1 MKHRCITIPGLLFL
15 LVAYSPQSFAARKR
29 TPKKVT
35 ATNTGSENSGK
46 KQKAARSKKKQ
57 SAPIPVRPQA
67 EIPAVT
73 EASSVWQGCLGSDD
87 LPDLASRLGME
98 ESSLNS
104 VLNEEGVLATEGQP
118 CVRYVAA
125 TGGENGVASATFL
138 RPESKEDKSPVLAV
152 RKTTEGIV
160 VTPGA
165 CDCPEASRRTL
176 ILPAADV
183 SNPSSDVMGSLPK
196 SARWQLTVLVP
207 QMIQRVGAKQASAE
221 APSQDAVFMPAVND
235 TSAHAVR
242 SREASFEQSAPDFL
256 VRVIVESH
264 HDAEPEHLQ
273 SVELIDFNTNVRM
286 DGAWWLER
294 EGRPGVFIGM
304 DGLAYERGLWLS
316 PVKYSYTSRGVGPAV
331 TTFRSRIKL
340 PKFLGGKG
348 KEEKAEKPKTEV
360 RQVKIRGLH
369 LGLDMLAPKGYE
381 VHAVS
386 NATVAFSGRQGGY
399 GNLIIL
405 DHGMGYQT
413 YYAHLSRIEPG
424 VKPGAKVVAG
434 EVIGLVG
441 STGRSTAPHL
451 HFETR
456 KDKVYLDPV
465 DDTRQLEFW
474 VLSAD
479 DQERLAMQLLT
490 PAMAAARDDASAAS
504 QPQSTAPLSA
514 AGNSGDSFSAIP

>member
-1 MKHRCITIPGLLFL
+1 MMHRSVTIPGLLFL
-15 LVAYSPQSFAARKR
+15 VVACSPDVFAARKR
-29 TPKKVT
+29 TPKKEPSPA
-35 ATNTGSENSGK
+35 ATSEVSGK
-46 KQKAARSKKKQ
+46 KQKTARNKKKP
-57 SAPIPVRPQA
+57 APPIRVRPQA

-73 EASSVWQGCLGSDD
+73 ESASVWQGCLGSDD
-87 LPDLASRLGME
+87 LPRLAEQLGME
-98 ESSLNS
+98 QSSLNS
-104 VLNEEGVLATEGQP
+104 VLNQEGVLVTEGQP

-125 TGGENGVASATFL
+125 TGGENGVASATFE
-138 RPESKEDKSPVLAV
+138 RPEKRDDKSAVVAV
-152 RKTTEGIV
+152 RKTADGIV

-165 CDCPEASRRTL
+165 CDCHEASRRTL
-176 ILPAADV
+176 LLPAAEL
-183 SNPSSDVMGSLPK
+183 SNSSSDVMASLPK
-196 SARWQLTVLVP
+196 SARWQLSVLVP
-207 QMIQRVGAKQASAE
+207 QMIQRADAKQTSPE
-221 APSQDAVFMPAVND
+221 AVSPDAVFIPAVND

-242 SREASFEQSAPDFL
+242 SREASFEQSAPDYL

-264 HDAEPEHLQ
+264 HDADPEHLQ
-273 SVELIDFNTNVRM
+273 SVELLDFNTNVRV

-304 DGLAYERGLWLS
+304 DGLSYERGLWLS

-331 TTFRSRIKL
+331 TTFRNRIKL

-348 KEEKAEKPKTEV
+348 KQEKPKTEV
-360 RQVKIRGLH
+360 RSVKVRGLH

-381 VHAVS
+381 VHAVTD
-386 NATVAFSGRQGGY
+386 ATVAFSGRQGGY

-413 YYAHLSRIEPG
+413 YYAHLSKIEVG
-424 VKPGAKVVAG
+424 IKPGAKVVAG

-465 DDTRQLEFW
+465 DDSRQLEFW
-474 VLSAD
+474 LLSAD

-490 PAMAAARDDASAAS
+490 PSLSSANGESGGANQPQGLAPAAA
-504 QPQSTAPLSA
+504 
-514 AGNSGDSFSAIP
+514 AGDNGGSFSPVP